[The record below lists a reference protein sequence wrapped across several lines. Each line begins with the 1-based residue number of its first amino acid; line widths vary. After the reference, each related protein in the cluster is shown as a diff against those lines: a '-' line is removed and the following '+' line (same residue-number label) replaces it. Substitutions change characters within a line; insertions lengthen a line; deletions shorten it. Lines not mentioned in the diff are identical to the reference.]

1 MMMPANSL
9 GTVGKASWVA
19 VVPRTSVTV
28 AIFDCQGLVP
38 HRRRRGDELGPPQR
52 RSLLLR
58 VQRAPQAVRRLSVQ
72 RRLLLD
78 LLLSHKPLIR
88 RVFLRSADVE
98 ASAFVRVGKRVPD
111 VAGLIP
117 RDELERWHDADV
129 MNALGIVGV
138 AHLKSRRDKQLL
150 RAARLVPTNG
160 RAPGQR
166 KERGDE
172 NESAMWT
179 HGSFPFLSYVHSDAS
194 VPLPSGVDRTVE
206 THTLVQYILTRR
218 DE

>member
-1 MMMPANSL
+1 MA
-9 GTVGKASWVA
+9 
-19 VVPRTSVTV
+19 TSS
-28 AIFDCQGLVP
+28 A
-38 HRRRRGDELGPPQR
+38 PPQR

-78 LLLSHKPLIR
+78 LLLSHRPLIR

-160 RAPGQR
+160 RAPEQR
-166 KERGDE
+166 KDRGDE
-172 NESAMWT
+172 NKSPRWT
-179 HGSFPFLSYVHSDAS
+179 HATFPFL
-194 VPLPSGVDRTVE
+194 VPLKSVVAA
-206 THTLVQYILTRR
+206 ILTRG
-218 DE
+218 DERQAAGVRLRGPSSP